1 MSVSHIFVNL
11 PVADIEASKAFY
23 GALGFPLNPQ
33 FTDETSAYVVVSE
46 TIALQLATR
55 EQFQSFTNQP
65 LPGSGG
71 VITALG
77 VESRDEVDRIAD
89 TALASGGSP
98 TKEPT
103 DFGWLY
109 NRGFAD
115 PDGHHFEAVFVD
127 MAAMPEPP
135 A

>member
-1 MSVSHIFVNL
+1 VSVTHIFVNL
-11 PVADIEASKAFY
+11 PVADIAASKAFY
-23 GALGFPLNPQ
+23 EAIGFSLNPQ
-33 FTDETSAYVVVSE
+33 FSDDSSAYVVISE
-46 TIALQLATR
+46 TMALQLATTD
-55 EQFQSFTNQP
+55 QFRTFTNQDV
-65 LPGSGG
+65 PGTGG

-77 VESRDEVDRIAD
+77 VESRDEVDRLTD
-89 TALASGGSP
+89 QALRSGASP
-98 TKEPT
+98 TKDTT

-115 PDGHHFEAVFVD
+115 PDGHHFEVVFVD

>member
-1 MSVSHIFVNL
+1 VSITNIFVNL
-11 PVADIEASKAFY
+11 PVTDIEVSKRFY
-23 GALGFPLNPQ
+23 EAIGFALNPQ
-33 FTDETSAYVVVSE
+33 FSDESSAYVILSE
-46 TIALQLATR
+46 TMALQLATT
-55 EQFQSFTNQP
+55 EQFRTYTSHDV
-65 LPGSGG
+65 PGTGG

-77 VESRDEVDRIAD
+77 VESREEVDRLAD
-89 TALASGGSP
+89 TALLAGGSP

-127 MAAMPEPP
+127 MAAMPDAQP
-135 A
+135 